1 MAERHVVVVGA
12 GIGGLCS
19 ALLLAAQGVR
29 VTVLERATAPGG
41 KMRQVLAGGQAMDAG
56 PTVFTMRWIF
66 EAILERAGTSVDAVL
81 RTVPLSVLAR
91 HWWGPDQ
98 CMDLHADAARSQDAI
113 GRLAGVAEAQRFA
126 RFCDEAR
133 RVYAAL
139 EGPYIRSAR
148 PTLLGLSR
156 DLGLGGLGTLARLG
170 PFMSMWRALARHFHD
185 PRLQQLFGRYA
196 TYCGASPWQAPATL
210 LLIAQVEMDGVWA
223 VEGGMHAVARA
234 FEQLAVSRGA
244 QFHYGCEVD
253 QVLVRQGR
261 AVGVQTRQ
269 GERIEADAVLFNGD
283 CAALADGLLGDAA
296 RRAVAPTRPTERS
309 LSALTW
315 LMHADTQGAD
325 LVRHN
330 VFFDADYASE
340 FADIFTH
347 RRLPRQATVYV
358 CAHDRLDGAPARPGP
373 ERLLALVNAPAAGD
387 FRPAGR
393 DDGTDPFSDAEIAQC
408 EASRFALLRRSGLDL
423 SPTAANS
430 TLVTPREFHRLFPAT
445 GGALYGRASHGWM
458 VSFKRPGAASRLPG
472 LFLAG
477 GSVHPGPGVPMA
489 AMSGLQAAEALMAHL
504 DSTSRSSRVA
514 TSGGMSTPSATTA
527 NTG

>member
-12 GIGGLCS
+12 GIGGLSS

-29 VTVLERATAPGG
+29 VTVLERAGAPGG
-41 KMRQVLAGGQAMDAG
+41 KMRQVSAGGQPMDAG

-66 EAILERAGTSVDAVL
+66 EAILARAGTCVDDVL
-81 RTVPLSVLAR
+81 RTVPLNVLAR

-98 CMDLHADAARSQDAI
+98 VMDLHADSTRSQEAI
-113 GRLAGVAEAQRFA
+113 GRFAGAAEAQRFA
-126 RFCDEAR
+126 RFCEEAR

-139 EGPYIRSAR
+139 EGPYIRATR

-156 DLGLGGLGTLARLG
+156 DLGLGGLATLAQLG
-170 PFMSMWRALARHFHD
+170 PFMSMWRVLARHFHD

-210 LLIAQVEMDGVWA
+210 MLIAQVEMDGVWA

-234 FEQLAVSRGA
+234 FEQLAASRGA
-244 QFHYGCEVD
+244 KFQYSCEAR
-253 QVLVRQGR
+253 QVLVRNGR
-261 AVGVQTRQ
+261 TVGVQTST

-283 CAALADGLLGDAA
+283 CAALAQGLLGDAP
-296 RRAVAPTRPTERS
+296 RRAVAPTQPGERS

-315 LMHADTQGAD
+315 LMHADTRGAD

-340 FADIFTH
+340 FADIFK
-347 RRLPRQATVYV
+347 RKQLPRQATVYV
-358 CAHDRLDGAPARPGP
+358 CAHDRLDGAPSQRGP
-373 ERLLALVNAPAAGD
+373 ERLMALVNAPALGD
-387 FRPAGR
+387 THP
-393 DDGTDPFSDAEIAQC
+393 GTDADPFSDTEIAQC
-408 EASRFALLRRSGLDL
+408 EASRFAQLRRCGLDL
-423 SPTAANS
+423 SPTPANS

-489 AMSGLQAAEALMAHL
+489 AMSGLQAAEALMEHL